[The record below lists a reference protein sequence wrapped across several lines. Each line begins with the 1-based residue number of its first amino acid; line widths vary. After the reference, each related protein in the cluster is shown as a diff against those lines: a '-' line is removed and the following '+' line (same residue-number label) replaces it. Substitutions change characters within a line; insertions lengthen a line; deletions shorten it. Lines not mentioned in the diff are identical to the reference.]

1 MFYDVSGNINSK
13 MTMAKYIEIFDE
25 YVRSL
30 LIENHDFI
38 LEENDDS
45 DHEVKDNNNIVQ
57 Q

>member
-1 MFYDVSGNINSK
+1 MFYDVSDNINSK
-13 MTMAKYIEIFDE
+13 MTITKYIEILDE

-30 LIENHDFI
+30 LIENHNFI

-45 DHEVKDNNNIVQ
+45 DHEIKNNNNIVQ